1 MSAKRIIMRVRGT
14 PVFWD
19 GEWIEFTAGM
29 TIDGDGS
36 PKCYHP
42 RGSPPGL
49 DFTANAGRPGNWWA
63 LATTTRKP
71 SGMPLI
77 QKASDPAP
85 GFFISMTSL
94 IRWKSPGR
102 RMYPYSDPRSY
113 IDSGATSFAVIPGP
127 LIDLV
132 KPVFMGCHVEME
144 NLNNGKK
151 SIGVCADSGP
161 ADHLGEGSMKGAK
174 ELGVKSDPKTGGTE
188 SPIILYRIRPGVPAV
203 VDGETFVLQPS

>member
-1 MSAKRIIMRVRGT
+1 MKRVIMRVRGE
-14 PVFWD
+14 PVYWD

-36 PKCYHP
+36 PHCYHP

-49 DFTANAGRPGNWWA
+49 DFLANAGRPGNWWA
-63 LATTTRKP
+63 LATTTKKP
-71 SGMPLI
+71 SGRPLV

-94 IRWKSPGR
+94 IRWSAPGR
-102 RMYPYSDPRSY
+102 RMYAYSDPRSY
-113 IDSGATSFAVIPGP
+113 IDSEKTSFAVIPGP

-132 KPVFMGCHVEME
+132 KPVFMGCEVEMF
-144 NLNNGKK
+144 NLDNGAM

-161 ADHLGEGSMKGAK
+161 AGHLGEGSSKAAK
-174 ELGVKSDPKTGGTE
+174 DLKLRKTDPKNGGTDK
-188 SPIILYRIRPGVPAV
+188 PIILYRIRPGVPAV
-203 VDGETFVLQPS
+203 VDGETFILQPT